1 MALYGRRFYGCRH
14 TFIGISWPAHPIAV
28 AHPYA
33 AHPIAV
39 AHPYAAH
46 PIAVAHLYAAHPI
59 AVADASHSCGRR
71 IPMRRLFPAFS
82 SVHGE
87 EAGDL
92 LFTEIRLMK
101 GALDQREYDRC
112 F

>member
-1 MALYGRRFYGCRH
+1 MPF
-14 TFIGISWPAHPIAV
+14 
-28 AHPYA
+28 
-33 AHPIAV
+33 
-39 AHPYAAH
+39 
-46 PIAVAHLYAAHPI
+46 
-59 AVADASHSCGRR
+59 VADVSIVFRGRR